1 MEEFELFKIR
11 PLSAESDKF
20 IITLGNNRASGRI
33 FENRIEAA
41 KYIESK
47 PWDLIMALAITIIK
61 NYEKAEEELKKDQE
75 NPSNGIPS
83 ETK

>member
-20 IITLGNNRASGRI
+20 IITLGNNRVSGRI

-41 KYIESK
+41 KYIASK
-47 PWDLIMALAITIIK
+47 PWDLITSLIIMVIK
-61 NYEKAEEELKKDQE
+61 NYKEATKEEL
-75 NPSNGIPS
+75 P
-83 ETK
+83 TK

>member
-1 MEEFELFKIR
+1 MEELELFKIR

-20 IITLGNNRASGRI
+20 IITLGNNRVSGRI

-47 PWDLIMALAITIIK
+47 PWDLITSLVLMIIK
-61 NYEKAEEELKKDQE
+61 NYKEATKEELPLNEK
-75 NPSNGIPS
+75 
-83 ETK
+83 